1 VTEIVLFGIFGT
13 VAIAGALSVIL
24 ARNPIYSA
32 LGLMSTM
39 FSLAVFYIMHLGH
52 FVAAIQIIVYTGAV
66 MTLFLFVIMLIGVDR
81 SEDTAEQL
89 PNQRRIVVGLGLTIA
104 ITTVVLTVGQNFKWV
119 TAPGSGPANWD
130 ANAEATNGTIQAIGR
145 VLFGADGAER
155 TAGWALPFEVVSL
168 LLIVAAVGAIAL
180 AFFRPLRKVEIN
192 PTETD

>member
-1 VTEIVLFGIFGT
+1 MTEIVLFGIFGT

-104 ITTVVLTVGQNFKWV
+104 
-119 TAPGSGPANWD
+119 
-130 ANAEATNGTIQAIGR
+130 
-145 VLFGADGAER
+145 
-155 TAGWALPFEVVSL
+155 
-168 LLIVAAVGAIAL
+168 
-180 AFFRPLRKVEIN
+180 
-192 PTETD
+192 